1 MTAFSALDGPYIG
14 GNNYSSASGANA
26 VLTFSP
32 LPRAVYAGA
41 TGNLHVQFI
50 AATPGLTNSGSGT
63 SANALF
69 VAVPAGTTIPIRVNI
84 IYSDTTANN
93 LVLLF

>member
-32 LPRAVYAGA
+32 LPRGLYVGT
-41 TGNLHVQFI
+41 TGNVHVQFI
-50 AATPGLTNSGSGT
+50 TTTLGLTNSGSG
-63 SANALF
+63 SAANALF
-69 VAVPAGTTIPIRVNI
+69 VAVPAGTTLPIRVSI
-84 IYSDTTANN
+84 VYSDSTANN
-93 LVLLF
+93 FVLLF